1 MDDSKKFDSLT
12 KTFSMLVNW
21 LIVVVVATIV
31 AGTHHDE
38 GPASF
43 PCYSCKRAMVCSLPN
58 VCNQTKTI
66 KIMQKQLAK
75 LLKSTNESTIEIFN
89 NLERKFNLMNQSL
102 IEISANVTRQQAKL
116 MSSSGNS
123 SLFLVMNEMSGK
135 VAKMENNATMMVAA
149 FVTKVSRV
157 ESKLLKMSG
166 SLAAQS
172 TQIGV
177 IGDSI
182 SNLRN
187 TAKGFPGVGTEI
199 STFSD
204 SANVSTVAKTFEN
217 LVSSRDSVLFDKSSG
232 SGEDEEDTTKTSGV
246 LRKMGRTGARIKE
259 LSDAMKFIRENI
271 ASLGGKLSDLE
282 ISTPVAAKKLQVFF
296 SIF

>member
-1 MDDSKKFDSLT
+1 MFRRYRRNIWLLDKFDSVT

-21 LIVVVVATIV
+21 LIAVVIATIV
-31 AGTHHDE
+31 AGTRHDE
-38 GPASF
+38 GSTSF

-75 LLKSTNESTIEIFN
+75 LLKSTNESTIEIFT
-89 NLERKFNLMNQSL
+89 NLEKKFNLMNQSL
-102 IEISANVTRQQAKL
+102 IEISANVTRQQTKI
-116 MSSSGNS
+116 MSTSGNS
-123 SLFLVMNEMSGK
+123 SLSLIMNEMSGK

-182 SNLRN
+182 NNLRN
-187 TAKGFPGVGTEI
+187 I
-199 STFSD
+199 
-204 SANVSTVAKTFEN
+204 
-217 LVSSRDSVLFDKSSG
+217 
-232 SGEDEEDTTKTSGV
+232 
-246 LRKMGRTGARIKE
+246 
-259 LSDAMKFIRENI
+259 
-271 ASLGGKLSDLE
+271 
-282 ISTPVAAKKLQVFF
+282 
-296 SIF
+296 